1 MTKLISES
9 AALDEIWIQYSGHGL
24 QKKHMGHLDD
34 VMVPVDY
41 ETAGYITDH
50 ELFDILKSVATNCKT
65 LLIFDCCHSGNIC
78 RFPWIT
84 NIQPD
89 NTVKIE
95 RVAGVGNTEA
105 STNISPNIYALSGSR
120 DSQTSSD
127 TYSRELNEGV
137 GAFSNAINECLRA
150 SHHQIDILS
159 LYKNVC
165 NSLLIGGYTQIPVLT
180 SGNKEPNYI
189 FSRTCV
195 PIITKAKSV
204 DVKLVIQRNARPK
217 YFI

>member
-1 MTKLISES
+1 M
-9 AALDEIWIQYSGHGL
+9 
-24 QKKHMGHLDD
+24 
-34 VMVPVDY
+34 
-41 ETAGYITDH
+41 
-50 ELFDILKSVATNCKT
+50 KSVATNCKT

-78 RFPWIT
+78 RFPWAA

-95 RVAGVGNTEA
+95 RVSTDAL
-105 STNISPNIYALSGSR
+105 TNISPNIYSLSGSR

-159 LYKNVC
+159 LYKKVC

-180 SGNKEPNYI
+180 CGSPTLDYL
-189 FSRTCV
+189 FSRTCH
-195 PIITKAKSV
+195 PTITKVKSV
-204 DVKLVIQRNARPK
+204 DIKSAIQRNNKKSSRP
-217 YFI
+217 I